1 MPPAYHAALRSP
13 PDPSPVPCTCFL
25 QEHHSTLF
33 AGPGSFIAQT
43 YYSLLLPKYILRDA
57 WSVKNGSLSVFS
69 TELLQTLLLAEGR
82 SVPICKGIAYLGGQC
97 LGKGRLGAERE
108 DSQGLWWATPWS
120 ALEVETETSGYL
132 SSQVTWMR
140 NGPGGSCDGSRGKY
154 KRIHLLSWQEICSFG
169 FWSCRHNDFISF
181 RGGRLMALPGL
192 YG

>member
-1 MPPAYHAALRSP
+1 MLPP
-13 PDPSPVPCTCFL
+13 
-25 QEHHSTLF
+25 EHHSPLF
-33 AGPGSFIAQT
+33 AGPGSFTAQI
-43 YYSLLLPKYILRDA
+43 YYSLLFPKYILRDA

-69 TELLQTLLLAEGR
+69 TELLQTLLLAKGR
-82 SVPICKGIAYLGGQC
+82 SVPVCKGVAYLGGQC

-140 NGPGGSCDGSRGKY
+140 NGPGGSCDGSRGEY

-169 FWSCRHNDFISF
+169 FWSCRQNDFISF